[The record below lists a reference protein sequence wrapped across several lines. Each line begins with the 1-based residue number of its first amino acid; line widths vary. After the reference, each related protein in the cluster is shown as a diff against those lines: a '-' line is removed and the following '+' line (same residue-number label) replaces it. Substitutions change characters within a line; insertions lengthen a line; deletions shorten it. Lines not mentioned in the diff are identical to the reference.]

1 MLILSIDVGIKN
13 LAYCLFFLEDENKY
27 SILEWDVLDLTK
39 SEKKYCQGNNEK
51 QNCICKNK
59 AKYHKNNQYFCKIHA
74 KNSNDF
80 IIPNNDINLPKLN
93 KCKYSE
99 LIDFTNKYC
108 IDINQKETKC
118 ILLDKIKTF
127 IDEKV
132 FDIVSETPSNNFNLV
147 ILGRTLQEEFDNI
160 FKNYKIDCIIIE
172 NQISRIANRMKTI
185 QGMIAQYFIMNNVK
199 TIEFISSMNKL
210 KNFVKKKIT
219 YNERKKIGI
228 EITKKL
234 LDINSLFLNNLNLF
248 LKHKKKDD
256 LSDSFLQ
263 GIWYINEHKL
273 VDLNLNIN
281 N

>member
-13 LAYCLFFLEDENKY
+13 LGFCLFSLEDKYKY

-39 SEKKYCQGNNEK
+39 SEKNYCQGNNEK
-51 QNCICKNK
+51 QKCNCKNK
-59 AKYHKNNQYFCKIHA
+59 AKYNKNNQYFCKIHA

-80 IIPNNDINLPKLN
+80 IIPNNDINLPKIN
-93 KCKYSE
+93 KYKYNE
-99 LIDFTNKYC
+99 LIEFTNKYC
-108 IDINQKETKC
+108 IDINEKETKSS
-118 ILLDKIKTF
+118 LLEKIKTF

-132 FDIVSETPSNNFNLV
+132 FDIVSETHSNDFNLV
-147 ILGRTLQEEFDNI
+147 ILGRTLHQEFDKI
-160 FKNYKIDCIIIE
+160 FKNYNIDCIIIE

-199 TIEFISSMNKL
+199 TIEFISSINKL
-210 KNFVKKKIT
+210 KIFVKKKIT

-234 LDINSLFLNNLNLF
+234 LDINSLFLNHLNVF

-263 GIWYINEHKL
+263 GIWYINEHNL
-273 VDLNLNIN
+273 IDLNLNIN